1 MLSGPAMSRW
11 KQRKRAHRRRAAVIV
26 ATLFAIL
33 TSLTLIGL
41 FGFDFRAPQPTV
53 QIGGPFTLLD
63 SNGQPVTDRTFRG
76 KWMLVY
82 FGYTY
87 CPDVCPTTLNEM
99 AEALDKL
106 GPDAAKIAPLFITVD
121 PERDTAAVLRNY
133 VKAFDTR
140 IHGLTG
146 SPQQIAAV
154 AREYRVFYQK
164 SDPGKG
170 AKDYLIDHSSLIYV
184 MNPAGQ
190 FTAYF
195 SHDMTADDIAS
206 GLRKFID

>member
-1 MLSGPAMSRW
+1 MSWRSTMRR
-11 KQRKRAHRRRAAVIV
+11 KPRKRAPRPKTATLV
-26 ATLFAIL
+26 ATLFAL
-33 TSLTLIGL
+33 VASLLL
-41 FGFDFRAPQPTV
+41 FGVFGIGMRPPQATV

-63 SNGQPVTDRTFRG
+63 SNGQSVTDRTFRG

-87 CPDVCPTTLNEM
+87 CPDTCPTTLNEM

-121 PERDTAAVLRNY
+121 PKRDTAAVLRDY

-146 SPQQIAAV
+146 SPQQIATV
-154 AREYRVFYQK
+154 AREYRVFYQR
-164 SDPGKG
+164 SD
-170 AKDYLIDHSSLIYV
+170 AEKDPKEYLIDHSSLIYV

-195 SHDMTADDIAS
+195 SHDATPDNIAT
-206 GLRKFID
+206 GLRKFMD

>member
-1 MLSGPAMSRW
+1 MLNGPAMPHW
-11 KQRKRAHRRRAAVIV
+11 TQRKRAFRGKAATIL
-26 ATLFAIL
+26 ATLFAIMA
-33 TSLTLIGL
+33 SLTLIGL
-41 FGFDFRAPQPTV
+41 FGIDFRAPQPTV

-63 SNGQPVTDRTFRG
+63 SSGQLVTDRTFRG

-106 GPDAAKIAPLFITVD
+106 GPDAAKVAPLFITVD
-121 PERDTAAVLRNY
+121 PERDTAAVLREY

-140 IHGLTG
+140 IRGLTG
-146 SPQQIAAV
+146 RPEQIAAI
-154 AREYRVFYQK
+154 AREYRVFYRK
-164 SDPGKG
+164 SDAEKG
-170 AKDYLIDHSSLIYV
+170 AKDYLMDHSSLIYV

-190 FTAYF
+190 FTAFF
-195 SHDMTADDIAS
+195 SHDVTSDDIAN
-206 GLRKFID
+206 GLRKFMD